1 MSQCEYNFT
10 LPVHTMI
17 SEHNVDNFENNSDVC
32 TCIRELS
39 DLHLCKLPVRIKSPG
54 WIKKS
59 TVIQFASLEHAFMYR
74 MIRFPVIS
82 PGGAVPGDDVL
93 QITADDAMMFIKQ
106 FEPDGVFSSW
116 ASISQYCNI
125 ARFTKNQTGIHNIG
139 LIARHLCSK
148 KHNGNVIRRE
158 VISRASELWVSDGN
172 TVARSIC
179 ACLKLGRPNYSSYRS
194 QIRRLFTK
202 KIENNAYINNLLYHN
217 KNNRILVSSRNCKS
231 FTKTRLQLDPFY
243 NSLISCAQETA
254 QWKLEQSTLIAICMG
269 LHPTLGKIS
278 TLQNIDVELVRLI
291 INFAVEN

>member
-1 MSQCEYNFT
+1 
-10 LPVHTMI
+10 MI
-17 SEHNVDNFENNSDVC
+17 SEQNVDNFENNSDVC

-59 TVIQFASLEHAFMYR
+59 TVIHFASLEHAFMYR

-82 PGGAVPGDDVL
+82 PSGTAHTDDL
-93 QITADDAMMFIKQ
+93 FKITADDAMMFIKQ

-116 ASISQYCNI
+116 ACISQYCNI
-125 ARFTKNQTGIHNIG
+125 SRFTKNPTGMHNIG

-158 VISRASELWVSDGN
+158 VISKASQLWECDGN
-172 TVARSIC
+172 TVARSIST
-179 ACLKLGRPNYSSYRS
+179 CLKLGRPNYSSYRS
-194 QIRRLFTK
+194 QIRRLFAK
-202 KIENNAYINNLLYHN
+202 KLENNPYISNLLYHN
-217 KNNRILVSSRNCKS
+217 KNNRISVSSRNCKS

-243 NSLISCAQETA
+243 NSLIACAQETA
-254 QWKLEQSTLIAICMG
+254 HWKLEQVTLIAICMG
-269 LHPTLGKIS
+269 LHPTLGKLS

-291 INFAVEN
+291 IKFAIEN